1 VTVDIDRLERV
12 AVLGFGAMGAGIAQV
27 CAQAGLK
34 VAVLD
39 VDAERLE
46 AGREHMASFLE
57 GGVQR
62 GKVTPEERD
71 AALERV
77 RGVLEPSDL
86 AGADV
91 VIEAVVEDLDLKRD
105 LLREVASAVG
115 EDALIAT
122 NTSALS
128 VTDLAAVV
136 PVPERV
142 GGLHFFNPAP
152 VMKLVEVVEAVA
164 TAPETTRS
172 LEAFA
177 RRIGKEPVVTKDRP
191 GFLVNRLLMP
201 YLNQVVQD
209 YDDGLASAEDL
220 DAALE
225 LGLGYPMGGL
235 KLLDLVG
242 LDVHRNATAAAWE
255 QTREAHLVPPPLLER
270 MVAAGRLGRKSGRGF
285 YDYDDDA

>member
-1 VTVDIDRLERV
+1 VAVDIERLERV
-12 AVLGFGAMGAGIAQV
+12 AVLGFGAMGAGVAQV
-27 CAQAGLK
+27 CAQAGLD

-39 VDAERLE
+39 VDAEHLE
-46 AGREHMASFLE
+46 AGRERLEDFLE
-57 GGVQR
+57 GGVRR
-62 GKVTPEERD
+62 GKLTAGEGEAV
-71 AALERV
+71 LGRV
-77 RGVLEPSDL
+77 RGTEDVAEL
-86 AGADV
+86 AGAGL
-91 VIEAVVEDLDLKRD
+91 VIEAVVEDAELKRG
-105 LLREVASAVG
+105 LLGEVAAVVG
-115 EDALIAT
+115 EEALIAT
-122 NTSALS
+122 NTSALAVAS
-128 VTDLAAVV
+128 LAAAI
-136 PVPERV
+136 PAPGRV

-152 VMKLVEVVEAVA
+152 VMRLVEVVEAVA
-164 TAPETTRS
+164 TAPETTAA

-242 LDVHRNATAAAWE
+242 LDVHRNATVAAWE
-255 QTREAHLVPPPLLER
+255 QTRDPHLVPPPLLER

-285 YDYDDDA
+285 YDHGGAT